1 MRIEDMLPGWRSDA
15 FLHRFDAEL
24 IERDDALVVR
34 TSACPDFY
42 WGNFLLL
49 PRAPRDEDLAHWL
62 ERFATEVAVGQPACA
77 HVAIGINAAPAGEA
91 LPCWRSAGFEVD
103 SLVLLQLG
111 RGELRVAERPVNDE
125 VLVRPVDLETEM
137 DEVITLQCADI
148 DGFEP
153 QGYERHR
160 RRQMMRL
167 AAMERAGKARWF
179 GLWQGRSLVAGCG
192 LTWEGDIARFQHVET
207 HPAWRRRGLCTR
219 LIEAV
224 SRHAFEQL
232 GVSRLWMG
240 ADPDDVAIGIYRGLG
255 YQPISSQWSLQ
266 RRAAV
271 DRVAPGLPA

>member
-1 MRIEDMLPGWRSDA
+1 MLIEDLLPGWRSDA

-24 IERDDALVVR
+24 IEREDALVVR
-34 TSACPDFY
+34 TPACPDFY

-49 PRAPRDEDLAHWL
+49 PCAPRDEDLVHWL
-62 ERFATEVAVGQPACA
+62 DCFAAEVAAGQPACA

-91 LPCWRSAGFEVD
+91 LPSWRRAGFELD

-111 RGELRVAERPVNDE
+111 RGELRVAERPADDAA
-125 VLVRPVDLETEM
+125 LVRPVDFDTEM
-137 DEVITLQCADI
+137 DEVIALQCADI

-160 RRQMMRL
+160 RRQMARM
-167 AAMERAGKARWF
+167 AAMEHAGKARWF

-192 LTWEGDIARFQHVET
+192 LIWEGDIARFQHVET

-224 SRHAFEQL
+224 SRHAFEQERM
-232 GVSRLWMG
+232 SCLWMG
-240 ADPDDVAIGIYRGLG
+240 ADPDDVAIGIYLGLG
-255 YQPISSQWSLQ
+255 YRPISRQWSLQ

-271 DRVAPGLPA
+271 DRAAPGSPA